1 MTCKCSFLEIYN
13 ESITDLLNP
22 SETHLHIR
30 EAAGGTTYV
39 ENLSEEEVP
48 SGAASTQCLFTRSL
62 NPACVDGSAV
72 QAVERLPCVLANQVK
87 R

>member
-1 MTCKCSFLEIYN
+1 MKSVSSDVSVLSFFDSRDFVGLLLQGRARQVTCKCSFLEIYN
-13 ESITDLLNP
+13 ETITDLLNP

-48 SGAASTQCLFTRSL
+48 SGLL
-62 NPACVDGSAV
+62 
-72 QAVERLPCVLANQVK
+72 
-87 R
+87 